1 MTQRLAPA
9 YSFSELLELTRE
21 RTPARLDRGSFLT
34 VLQTRY
40 EPPKA
45 VEGERRY

>member
-1 MTQRLAPA
+1 MLRTIDWRVP
-9 YSFSELLELTRE
+9 SNEL
-21 RTPARLDRGSFLT
+21 PLDAKEPPVVTGGSFLT

>member
-1 MTQRLAPA
+1 MTQRLDPA
-9 YSFSELLELTRE
+9 YSFSEAIRE
-21 RTPARLDRGSFLT
+21 EASRCYPGGSFLT

-40 EPPKA
+40 VPPKA